1 MGPRSMLDVNMV
13 EVVDGLYLAGKRT
26 WVLDF
31 GLNNL
36 KMVVFAI

>member
-1 MGPRSMLDVNMV
+1 MLDVIV
-13 EVVDGLYLAGKRT
+13 AEVADGLYLAGKRT

-36 KMVVFAI
+36 KMVVFAIY